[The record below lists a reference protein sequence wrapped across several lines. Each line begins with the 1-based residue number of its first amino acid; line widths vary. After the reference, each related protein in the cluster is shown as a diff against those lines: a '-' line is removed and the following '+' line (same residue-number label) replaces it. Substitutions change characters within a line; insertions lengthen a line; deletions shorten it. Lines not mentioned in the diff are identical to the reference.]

1 MMKILNKIG
10 ILSLALVL
18 GLSLQSN
25 AQSTP
30 ERSGII
36 LGVGP
41 QANLPMGDFKDAYD
55 WSIGGS
61 VQADFPIMRNDLY
74 VVVNAGYNNFFAK
87 DNGVGTGSDL
97 QVIPVSA
104 GLKYYFPTTNLYVQG
119 TAGVGFVGN
128 KDDVAADKSTSFI
141 YSPAVGYL
149 LNIGGKNYLDFA
161 VKFESDA
168 KIYDKGKSSNFL
180 GLRVA
185 YNFGL

>member
-30 ERSGII
+30 ERTGIQ
-36 LGVGP
+36 LSVGP
-41 QANLPMGDFKDAYD
+41 QASLPIGSFKDAYD

-61 VQADFPIMRNDLY
+61 VQADFPVLKNDLY

-87 DNGVGTGSDL
+87 DGVGTGTDL
-97 QVIPVSA
+97 QVVPVSA
-104 GLKYYFPTTNLYVQG
+104 GLKYYFPSTNLYIQG
-119 TAGVGFVGN
+119 TAGAGFIAN
-128 KDDVAADKSTSFI
+128 KDDLAADKSASFT
-141 YSPAVGYL
+141 YSPQIGYL
-149 LNIGGKNYLDFA
+149 LNIGGKNALDFA
-161 VKFESDA
+161 VKFESDS
-168 KIYDKGKSSNFL
+168 KIYEAGKTSNFL